1 MIGAGQLIGLGMAAQ
16 FRRRPEELRALQ
28 SALLLLE
35 TEITYTA
42 TPLPEALG
50 RAAQQS
56 SFPAQELFSSA
67 AGLMQQRRGVTAAEA
82 WDEALAQIKGG
93 TALRKS
99 DLLILHNL
107 GAALGASSIGE
118 QEKHLRLAREQ
129 LRQEEN
135 RAEGERA
142 RCEPIYRYG
151 GLLTGLLLAV
161 LLL

>member
-1 MIGAGQLIGLGMAAQ
+1 VIGAGQFIGLGFAGQ

-42 TPLPEALG
+42 TPLPAALSG
-50 RAAQQS
+50 VAQRS
-56 SFPAQELFSSA
+56 LFPAREIFSFA
-67 AGLMQQRRGVTAAEA
+67 AGRMQERKGVTASEA
-82 WDEALAQIKGG
+82 WNEAMVQIKERS
-93 TALRKS
+93 ALRET
-99 DLLILHNL
+99 DWLILQQL
-107 GAALGASSIGE
+107 GAALGASSAVE

-129 LRQEEN
+129 LRQEEEL
-135 RAEGERA
+135 AEKERA

-151 GLLTGLLLAV
+151 GLLSGLLLAV